1 MVPALPILLL
11 ETFRKGVLSNLNL
24 KSMPHFRIII
34 THRCHD
40 IITDGGPDLE
50 SNNILIRFTIHRPY
64 TVS

>member
-11 ETFRKGVLSNLNL
+11 ETFRKGVLSNLNS
-24 KSMPHFRIII
+24 KSMPHFRIIV

-50 SNNILIRFTIHRPY
+50 SNNILIRRNTQRAY
-64 TVS
+64 TGL